1 MRKTGEGSGVG
12 STAGQ
17 TASGVTWSKP
27 GFGETLGR
35 MGECWR
41 SQRGCPQRTSRWRH
55 RENPFLVLGTVWAK
69 FRGKRKELGIF
80 RKPRLWWDSDSIFFF
95 FWLQKF
101 SNRENN
107 EKTSTVATPI
117 HPGSTTVDTLLCQSI
132 LQSCFKVGYNCQNI
146 SLLNRSPIIT
156 PKN

>member
-12 STAGQ
+12 STAEQ

-27 GFGETLGR
+27 GFGETPGR

-41 SQRGCPQRTSRWRH
+41 SQRGCPQRMSRWRH
-55 RENPFLVLGTVWAK
+55 RENPFLVQGTVWAK

-95 FWLQKF
+95 FDYKNFQTERTMKRLAL
-101 SNRENN
+101 
-107 EKTSTVATPI
+107 VATPI
-117 HPGSTTVDTLLCQSI
+117 HPNSTTVDTLLCLPI
-132 LQSCFKVGYNCQNI
+132 LQSCFKVSYNCQNI